1 MKNFLLITGLVF
13 LTTSCFTHRGL
24 DNNTDYQ
31 VEQFSK
37 DNISG
42 LYENAIPDDP
52 DNSLWEDLYKNKS
65 HKDLIFNSERTQVE
79 LVLVS
84 EKLLKANLYRRGTLE
99 DSIVLKGKIKN
110 GYFVINRRVST
121 FPLPIFFLYAENKT
135 IVGNDD
141 QGNLVLVQGQ
151 MNEYV
156 VFLSI
161 YGGNSDVISARYAR
175 L

>member
-1 MKNFLLITGLVF
+1 MKNILLFSGLIF

-24 DNNTDYQ
+24 NNNSDYQ
-31 VEQFSK
+31 VVQFSK
-37 DNISG
+37 DSLTG

-65 HKDLIFNSERTQVE
+65 HKELIFNTERTQVE

-84 EKLLKANLYRRGTLE
+84 EKLLKVNLYRRGTLE
-99 DSIVLKGKIKN
+99 DSMDLKGKIKN

-121 FPLPIFFLYAENKT
+121 FPLPIFFVYAENKT

-156 VFLSI
+156 VLLSVF
-161 YGGNSDVISARYAR
+161 GGNSDVISARYAR